1 VSRRRTAAVGSL
13 VLGVGAAALAIVL
26 AVERFPRG
34 IAVLACLWVALVA
47 GWTAL
52 RREGTGRIL
61 AAGLTSTAATAAIL
75 VLVLT
80 GGLLMDLLVVAAF
93 ALSVLLAR
101 AAFRVR
107 IDLPAA
113 PRPSHPVLLYNPL
126 SGGGKATRFNLA
138 EEARRRGIEPIE
150 VDWERGLRA
159 LVEDA
164 VAAGADAVA
173 MAGGDGSQ
181 AIVAELAAQMGLPY
195 ACVPAG
201 TRNHFALDL
210 GVDRDDVVGG
220 LDALVDG
227 RERRV
232 DLAEVNGRVFV
243 NNVSL
248 GLYAGA
254 VQQEGY
260 RDAKLKTLLAVAPAG
275 LGADPGAPSM
285 RWRGAD
291 GEPGEG
297 AVALLV
303 SNDVYRLGTVIGS
316 GTRPHL
322 DEGVLGIAAL
332 TAERRRGAAPTG
344 LALTQWSS
352 STFTVEADGPVAAG
366 IDGEAVTL
374 QPPVRFASRPGALRV
389 RIAAAHP
396 GASPST
402 QVPRGVAR
410 TIVELTRI
418 ALGRVPAT
426 VDKTRKTKE
435 RSSDGRLRGGAT

>member
-1 VSRRRTAAVGSL
+1 MIGRRAAAVGSL
-13 VLGVGAAALAIVL
+13 VFGIAAAALAVAL
-26 AVERFPRG
+26 AIDRFPRG

-52 RREGTGRIL
+52 RREGTVRLL
-61 AAGLTSTAATAAIL
+61 AAGLTGAASVAAVL

-80 GGLLMDLLVVAAF
+80 GGVLQDLLVVVIF

-101 AAFRVR
+101 TAFRVR
-107 IDLPAA
+107 VDLPAA
-113 PRPSHPVLLYNPL
+113 PRPSHPVLFYNPL
-126 SGGGKATRFNLA
+126 SGGGKATSFNLA

-150 VDWERGLRA
+150 VDWERGLPA
-159 LVEDA
+159 LVDDA
-164 VAAGADAVA
+164 LAGGADALS

-181 AIVAELAAQMGLPY
+181 AVVAEIAAAKELPY
-195 ACVPAG
+195 ACIPAG
-201 TRNHFALDL
+201 TRNHFALNL
-210 GVDRDDVVGG
+210 GVDRDDVVGA

-260 RDAKLKTLLAVAPAG
+260 RDAKLRTLLAVAPAG
-275 LGADPGAPSM
+275 LGADPDAPSM

-332 TAERRRGAAPTG
+332 TAARRHGAAPTG
-344 LALTQWSS
+344 LALTQWSTP
-352 STFTVEADGPVAAG
+352 TFTAEADGPVAAG

-374 QPPVRFASRPGALRV
+374 QPPVRFVSRPGVLRV
-389 RIAAAHP
+389 RIARAHP

-402 QVPRGVAR
+402 EVPRGLGG
-410 TIVELTRI
+410 TIAELTRI
-418 ALGRVPAT
+418 ALGRAHPA
-426 VDKTRKTKE
+426 VDDLHKTNE
-435 RSSDGRLRGGAT
+435 RSSDGRLRG